1 MRQIVAPKGGQCGAA
16 PKILAIPMVQA
27 YRFSFSAMGSPC
39 ELQIYAE
46 NHALAE
52 RVANLAMADLR
63 RIETRYS
70 RYRDD
75 SIFLAWISILAA
87 LPRSMRRI
95 GLPPCA

>member
-46 NHALAE
+46 ANRKNKAHFSHRLPCPSRRLSHGRLPGRA
-52 RVANLAMADLR
+52 VAGRWDQQSGEIMGVKLDVIARL
-63 RIETRYS
+63 
-70 RYRDD
+70 
-75 SIFLAWISILAA
+75 
-87 LPRSMRRI
+87 
-95 GLPPCA
+95 